1 MDTDIIRSVVETGI
15 TGLVTLVAAFA
26 GSWYA
31 FRLSDNVRARE
42 TIATNVAAVNRAQFA
57 LIQQYNLLKVFQR
70 KSIDPARTDEA
81 RYVNMR
87 PTLPLRELPAPLDLN
102 SLSFLLETDDREF
115 VIHLLIEEQRFQTAR
130 QAINERSR
138 LHIEEVQP
146 RLAAGGIKEKSPF
159 REDEL
164 TEALGEHLFLMLQR
178 STEEVVREVDLTL
191 ASTLDLSARFHAAM
205 KQRFPK
211 EKIIRLDSDEP
222 SNRPLQPT
230 SGAAASS

>member
-1 MDTDIIRSVVETGI
+1 MDADTVRSVGETGI
-15 TGLVTLVAAFA
+15 TGPVTLVAAFA

-31 FRLSDNVRARE
+31 FRLTDHARGRE

-57 LIQQYNLLKVFQR
+57 LIQRYNLLKVFR
-70 KSIDPARTDEA
+70 RESIDPVRTDEP

-87 PTLPLRELPAPLDLN
+87 PTLPLRELSAPLDLN
-102 SLSFLLETDDREF
+102 SLSFLLETDDRDV
-115 VIHLLIEEQRFQTAR
+115 VIHLLIEEHRFETAR
-130 QAINERSR
+130 QAINERFR

-146 RLAAGGIKEKSPF
+146 RLAAGRIKEKSAF

-164 TEALGEHLFLMLQR
+164 VEALGEDLFLTLQR
-178 STEEVVREVDLTL
+178 STEEVVCEVDLTL

-211 EKIIRLDSDEP
+211 QKIIRLDSD
-222 SNRPLQPT
+222 
-230 SGAAASS
+230 